1 MGPLNPTGS
10 KDGYNVEI
18 YSVCL
23 VNAGMVITAKLKLI
37 IESERGK
44 RVWSGH
50 LTEGAGEAWAG
61 QLRL

>member
-10 KDGYNVEI
+10 KDGYDVEI
-18 YSVCL
+18 YSVCQ

-37 IESERGK
+37 IEREREH
-44 RVWSGH
+44 GH
-50 LTEGAGEAWAG
+50 LTEGGGEAWAG